1 MLRIFFSLIILFSN
15 FNFAIAEDFK
25 LTKILEGLNSP
36 WSLSFVS
43 QNEVLI
49 TEKPGNIIY
58 VNIENKK
65 QKKVQHN
72 LKVLEHGQGGL
83 LDVLYHNKKVFI
95 SYSEKRKD
103 FESST
108 SIAKGKYSDNKINFK
123 NIFREQSRQ

>member
-15 FNFAIAEDFK
+15 FNFANAEDFK
-25 LTKILEGLNSP
+25 LTKILEDLNSP

-65 QKKVQHN
+65 QKKVEAKPGD
-72 LKVLEHGQGGL
+72 LFYFPKGTAVTFTTSSFGLGFFCGQRGEG
-83 LDVLYHNKKVFI
+83 
-95 SYSEKRKD
+95 E
-103 FESST
+103 
-108 SIAKGKYSDNKINFK
+108 A
-123 NIFREQSRQ
+123 